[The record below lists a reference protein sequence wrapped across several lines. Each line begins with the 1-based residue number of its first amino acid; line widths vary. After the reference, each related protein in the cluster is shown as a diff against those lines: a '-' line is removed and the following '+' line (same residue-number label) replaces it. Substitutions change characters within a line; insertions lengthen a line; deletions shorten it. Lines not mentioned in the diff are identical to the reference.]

1 MKREAGAAAAA
12 EAGAGLDHL
21 PALDGLRGLAVL
33 LVVPHNLRIA
43 AEPTD
48 LWTKLLAAVL
58 DRGWIGVQ
66 IFFVLSGFLITR
78 ILLRTRPASNY
89 YSGFYARRGLR
100 ILPLYYAT
108 LLVMLVL
115 LPLAGVPLKQD
126 SSLNVYLWTFL
137 SNYVQAFHPGGVVV
151 PHFWSLA
158 VEEQFY
164 LLWPF
169 LVRYAS
175 TRQVLGLCALVAALG
190 LGTRCLL
197 IHLGMPEAAVYEWTP
212 CRMDALA
219 LGGAVAALCEMGM
232 APGWFSRNRHAPW
245 LLMLALFGLGAVAS
259 KGYAQFGL
267 LPETLGYTLLALG
280 CAALVWGL
288 VLSGRG
294 AAASWLAWL
303 RWPALRSVGRYSYGM
318 YVLHVPLGTLLLIPL
333 AEGLGWH
340 VHAGLGIQLAY
351 VVAGMVLS
359 YVLAALVYNGFEKR
373 FLALKHRFEPRLN

>member
-1 MKREAGAAAAA
+1 MKREGEAAALT

-33 LVVPHNLRIA
+33 LVVPHNLRLA
-43 AEPTD
+43 AEPHD
-48 LWTKLLAAVL
+48 LWTRLLTAVL

-115 LPLAGVPLKQD
+115 LPLAGVQVKQD
-126 SSLNVYLWTFL
+126 TSLHVYLWTFL
-137 SNYVQAFHPGGVVV
+137 SNYVQAFHPGGVAV

-175 TRQVLGLCALVAALG
+175 TRQVLRLCMAVAVLG

-219 LGGAVAALCEMGM
+219 LGGAVAALCEMGTG
-232 APGWFSRNRHAPW
+232 AAWFATRRRAPW
-245 LLMLALFGLGAVAS
+245 LLMLALLGLGLAVS

-267 LPETLGYTLLALG
+267 LPETLGYTFLALG

-288 VLSGRG
+288 VLARRG
-294 AAASWLAWL
+294 VAVPWLGWL
-303 RWPALRSVGRYSYGM
+303 SWPALRSVGRHSYGM

-333 AEGLGWH
+333 AERLGWN
-340 VHAGLGIQLAY
+340 VHPGLAVQLGY
-351 VVAGMVLS
+351 VLLGLALS
-359 YVLAALVYNGFEKR
+359 YVLAALVYHGFEKR
-373 FLALKHRFEPRLN
+373 FLALKHRFEPRLS